1 MMKSESF
8 LQELHRTYERI
19 KVGHSGRTDLYEVDY
34 LVDTSRKV
42 AGVTLESELKKISRA
57 K

>member
-1 MMKSESF
+1 MMKSASF

-19 KVGHSGRTDLYEVDY
+19 KGGHSGRTDLFKVGY
-34 LVDTSRKV
+34 LVGNIEEGGGINPRIETY
-42 AGVTLESELKKISRA
+42 KITRA